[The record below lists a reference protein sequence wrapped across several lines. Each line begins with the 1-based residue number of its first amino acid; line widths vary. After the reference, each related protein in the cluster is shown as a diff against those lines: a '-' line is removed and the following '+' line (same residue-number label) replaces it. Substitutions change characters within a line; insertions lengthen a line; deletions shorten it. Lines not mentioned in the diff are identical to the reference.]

1 MTGVIEEYIDFV
13 RSGQRKMCR
22 EQFALADLVERV
34 FESERLTFDETQF
47 NRYMG
52 LQRYWP
58 FQLMLWEKF
67 CFALHNC
74 VYDDTGQL
82 RFPELVIVVG
92 RGAGKNGYLSFE
104 DFALLTPVNGIPK
117 YDIDIFAMSEDQA
130 KTSFRDVWDVLE
142 SNKAFFQKSFTW
154 TKEEITN
161 IKTQSTL
168 RYHASNA
175 KTADG
180 ARPGKVDNDEVH
192 AYENAKL
199 MDVGKTGLGK
209 TPHPRQTKISTMGDV
224 RDGPLD
230 RIMERAE
237 RVLFEGVPDDGVL
250 YFICRLDS
258 DDELS
263 DPSQWGKANPSLYD
277 PARPQLL
284 RRIQQEYSAW
294 KEDPITNA
302 SFATKRMNRPRGNSE
317 TSVTSWDNIL
327 AACKEPLPEE
337 LLHGRMAAAG
347 IDYASTQDFVSA
359 GILFQIGEDYY
370 FKQHT
375 WVCLQ
380 SKSLNRIRFPLDQAE
395 ARGEVTLVNAPEISP
410 DLPVAWIEEQ
420 QGRYS
425 LLMIGIDH
433 FRYTLLSKC
442 LSLHGFETQ
451 RNGGI
456 VKLTYTPEQ
465 AQVAPILSSLFLN
478 HHIHFG
484 DCMIMRW
491 FINNATRILDKKGNI
506 TFGKIEPKTRK
517 TDGFMA
523 FVASLICA
531 ILQGLELDPPD
542 TDDLPDVCIY

>member
-1 MTGVIEEYIDFV
+1 MTGVIRDYIDFA
-13 RSGQRKMCR
+13 RSGQQEMCR
-22 EQFALADLVERV
+22 DQLALVDLVEQV
-34 FESERLTFDETQF
+34 FETEDLRFDENQF
-47 NRYMG
+47 ERYMG
-52 LQRYWP
+52 LQKHWP
-58 FQLMLWEKF
+58 FELMLWEKF

-74 VYDDTGQL
+74 VYDDSGQL
-82 RFPELVIVVG
+82 RWPELVIIVG

-104 DFALLTPVNGIPK
+104 DFALLTPVNGIKK

-142 SNKAFFQKSFTW
+142 DNKAYFQRYFIW

-168 RYHASNA
+168 RYHASSA

-209 TPHPRQTKISTMGDV
+209 KPLPRQTKITTMGDV

-230 RIMERAE
+230 RIVERAE
-237 RVLFEGVPDDGVL
+237 KVLFEGQPDDGVL

-258 DDELS
+258 DDEIS
-263 DPSQWGKANPSLYD
+263 DPSKWIKANPSLND
-277 PARPQLL
+277 PTRPQLL
-284 RRIQQEYSAW
+284 RRIQQEYSAF

-317 TSVTSWDNIL
+317 TSVTSWENIL
-327 AACKEPLPEE
+327 AACKEPIPEGR
-337 LLHGRMAAAG
+337 LIGRMATAG
-347 IDYASTQDFVSA
+347 IDYASTEDFVSA
-359 GILFQIGEDYY
+359 GILFQIGEDFY

-375 WVCLQ
+375 WYCVQ
-380 SKSLNRIRFPLDQAE
+380 SKGLHRIRFPLDQAE
-395 ARGEVTLVNAPEISP
+395 ARGELTAVDAPEISP
-410 DLPVAWIEEQ
+410 ELPIAWIEEQ
-420 QGRYS
+420 AEKYS
-425 LLMIGIDH
+425 LLLIGIDH
-433 FRYTLLSKC
+433 FRYTLLSKA
-442 LSLHGFETQ
+442 LSQHGFAPQ

-465 AQVAPILSSLFLN
+465 AQVAPIISSLFLT

-491 FINNATRILDKKGNI
+491 FINNATRVLDKKGNI

-523 FVASLICA
+523 LVASMICA
-531 ILQGLELDPPD
+531 MLQNLQLDNAD
-542 TDDLPDVCIY
+542 SDALPDVCIY